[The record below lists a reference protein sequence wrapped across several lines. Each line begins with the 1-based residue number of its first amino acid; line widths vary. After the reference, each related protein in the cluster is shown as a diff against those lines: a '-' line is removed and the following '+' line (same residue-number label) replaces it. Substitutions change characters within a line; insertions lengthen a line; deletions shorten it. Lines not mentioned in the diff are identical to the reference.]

1 MPRPR
6 PYSRHLSADDNRSG
20 FSAIAPAFWKTAEKL
35 KTEAVQATAQQDW
48 KVHWT
53 IPSAICL
60 YHAALDCFIN
70 EEIAIAIARAGAGSN
85 AALARKGR
93 SIQDKTL
100 SPKKLE
106 RFFSFFALGG
116 KATTDV
122 RDRTLLFISLRNL
135 LYHHAPEMRDI
146 RDYPD
151 KVIAVLKDA
160 GIDPVNTSW
169 AGPVHR
175 HSISRMGVECGASV
189 HRRLVSCCGHSIAD
203 ARSGICRLTEQI
215 AASYRVTG
223 TAMSRRAR
231 PRWRRSQRVGEGNKS
246 PPPGH
251 IAAQPTNVRF
261 RGANRTLSGHSPKA
275 EF

>member
-6 PYSRHLSADDNRSG
+6 PFSRYLSTDNSLTG
-20 FSAIAPAFWKTAEKL
+20 FSAIAPNFWQTAEKL
-35 KTEAVQATAQQDW
+35 RTDAVQATAQQDW
-48 KVHWT
+48 KVHST

-70 EEIAIAIARAGAGSN
+70 EEIALAIARAGVASN

-169 AGPVHR
+169 AAQCTDIRLAEWASNAVRAFIDDWCRAAGIP
-175 HSISRMGVECGASV
+175 SRMQDREFAG
-189 HRRLVSCCGHSIAD
+189 
-203 ARSGICRLTEQI
+203 
-215 AASYRVTG
+215 
-223 TAMSRRAR
+223 
-231 PRWRRSQRVGEGNKS
+231 SQNK
-246 PPPGH
+246 
-251 IAAQPTNVRF
+251 
-261 RGANRTLSGHSPKA
+261 
-275 EF
+275 